1 MTESIGSDFRMA
13 NRTRIYAV
21 SYLNSRAL
29 TYGLEHGDREH
40 GFEILYDIPSAC
52 ARQVRTG
59 GASAGVIP
67 SIEYAR
73 SEAAIAIVPEIAI
86 ASDGPVGSILLFHN
100 VPVHRIRKVA
110 MDASSRTSVALARIV
125 LEERYGLVFDS
136 FEHPPDVSAML
147 ERADAALVI
156 GDPALEYT
164 DRPEPRLDLGEAW
177 RELTGLPFVYAF
189 WAGMDGGLTPGEV
202 ERLIESKELGVSA
215 LDEIAER
222 HAGNRYR
229 PTSFYASYL
238 KDNLAYDLGDRERSG
253 LKEFYGLA
261 HARGLVPDVPE
272 LRFYPRQGRR

>member
-1 MTESIGSDFRMA
+1 MA
-13 NRTRIYAV
+13 NKTRIYAV

-29 TYGLEHGDREH
+29 TYGLEHGGREH
-40 GFEILYDIPSAC
+40 GFEIRYDIPSVC

-73 SEAAIAIVPEIAI
+73 AGGDYAIVPEVSI
-86 ASDGPVGSILLFHN
+86 ASDGPVGSILLFHR

-125 LEERYGLVFDS
+125 LEERYGLDFDS

-147 ERADAALVI
+147 EKADAALVI

-189 WAGMDGGLTPGEV
+189 WAGKDGGLTPREV
-202 ERLIESKELGVSA
+202 ERLIASKERGVSA
-215 LDEIAER
+215 LDEIAEL
-222 HAGNRYR
+222 HAVDRSR
-229 PTSFYASYL
+229 PTAFYASYL
-238 KDNLAYDLGDRERSG
+238 KDNLAYDLKDREQRG
-253 LKEFYGLA
+253 LMTFYGLA
-261 HARGLVPDVPE
+261 HARGLIPDVPE
-272 LRFYPRQGRR
+272 PRFYPRQ

>member
-1 MTESIGSDFRMA
+1 MV
-13 NRTRIYAV
+13 NKTRIYAV

-29 TYGLEHGDREH
+29 TYGLEHGGLDH
-40 GFEILYDIPSAC
+40 GFELFYDVPSVC

-59 GASAGVIP
+59 EASAAVIP
-67 SIEYAR
+67 SVEYAR
-73 SEAAIAIVPEIAI
+73 SPVPYAIVPGVSI
-86 ASDGPVGSILLFHN
+86 ASDGPVGSIFLFHK
-100 VPVHRIRKVA
+100 VPVHRIRTVA
-110 MDASSRTSVALARIV
+110 MDVSSRTSVALVRIV
-125 LEERYGLVFDS
+125 LHERYGLEVDS
-136 FEHPPDVSAML
+136 VDHPPDVSAML

-202 ERLIESKELGVSA
+202 ELLIESKNQGMSA
-215 LDEIAER
+215 LDEIAEV
-222 HAGNRYR
+222 HAGDRSQ

-238 KDNLAYDLGDRERSG
+238 RDHLVFDLGDRERQG
-253 LKEFYGLA
+253 LMEFYGLA
-261 HARGLVPDVPE
+261 HVRGLVPNVPE

>member
-1 MTESIGSDFRMA
+1 MV

-29 TYGLEHGDREH
+29 TYGLEHGSLDH

-52 ARQVRTG
+52 ARQVGTG
-59 GASAGVIP
+59 RASAGVIP

-73 SEAAIAIVPEIAI
+73 VGAGFAIVPEIAI
-86 ASDGPVGSILLFHN
+86 ASDGPVGSILLFHS
-100 VPVHRIRKVA
+100 VPVNRIRTVA

-125 LEERYGLVFDS
+125 LEEKYGLGFDT

-164 DRPEPRLDLGEAW
+164 DRPEPRLDLGQAW

-189 WAGMDGGLTPGEV
+189 WAGKEGGLTPVEV
-202 ERLIESKELGVSA
+202 ERLIASKERGVSA
-215 LDEIAER
+215 LDEIAEL
-222 HAGNRYR
+222 HAGNRSR

-238 KDNLAYDLGDRERSG
+238 KENLAYDLGDRELSG
-253 LKEFYGLA
+253 LMEFYGLA
-261 HARGLVPDVPE
+261 HARGLIPDVPE
-272 LRFYPRQGRR
+272 LRFYPRQ